1 MGAEDEVVEGSALL
15 PGREERRRAYAQ
27 LTELIERH
35 LDGVGDLP
43 VAPSAQCEELER
55 RLRGFDFGTPVPL
68 DELVE
73 ATGELL
79 GDGIVHTSHP
89 RYFGLFNPAPTFAGV
104 LADALVAAFNPQL
117 AVTSHAPAAV
127 GERPTF
133 YVSREAHDSFVKA
146 ARMTGLGQKAAR
158 SVPVSDDLRL
168 DVEALRAAIERD
180 RAAGERP
187 FLVVATA

>member
-127 GERPTF
+127 
-133 YVSREAHDSFVKA
+133 
-146 ARMTGLGQKAAR
+146 
-158 SVPVSDDLRL
+158 
-168 DVEALRAAIERD
+168 AIERHVLSFL
-180 RAAGERP
+180 GEYLGLP
-187 FLVVATA
+187 EAVGSFTSGGAEANL